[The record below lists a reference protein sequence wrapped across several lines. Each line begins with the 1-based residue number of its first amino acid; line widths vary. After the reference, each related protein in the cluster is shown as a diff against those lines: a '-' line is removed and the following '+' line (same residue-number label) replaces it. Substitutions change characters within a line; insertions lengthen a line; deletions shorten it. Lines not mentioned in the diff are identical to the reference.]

1 MEVLFEVED
10 GKDKF
15 VCSITENG
23 LDPENLHPP
32 MTKTI
37 AEAIFDRKKE
47 EIEAAAVKVIA
58 DARARGIKHTAGQE
72 NEPLPISLY
81 SNTTAA

>member
-1 MEVLFEVED
+1 
-10 GKDKF
+10 
-15 VCSITENG
+15 
-23 LDPENLHPP
+23 

-58 DARARGIKHTAGQE
+58 DARARGIKHTVGQE

-81 SNTTAA
+81 PNTTAA